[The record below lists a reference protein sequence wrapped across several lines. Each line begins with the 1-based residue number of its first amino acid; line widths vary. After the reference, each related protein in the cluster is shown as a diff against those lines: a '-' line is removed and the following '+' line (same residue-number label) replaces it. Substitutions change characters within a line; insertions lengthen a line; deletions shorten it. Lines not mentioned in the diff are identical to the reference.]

1 MAGQRRATVAN
12 SSWRVP
18 TTANASGRALR
29 RMNGEIMYE
38 YEIGEVVGVCVL
50 GWNAQQRGFKPQMS
64 ASFFDSGQYG
74 DFLLFFLPPLK

>member
-1 MAGQRRATVAN
+1 
-12 SSWRVP
+12 
-18 TTANASGRALR
+18 
-29 RMNGEIMYE
+29 MYE